1 MLGGGGHRR
10 VADCTS
16 GTATREAA
24 HADQGLAIPIRTP
37 HLTCNHGHHKQD
49 QMALVSVGVGVGDSY
64 RQRRLKL
71 VTDWCE
77 RCHHV
82 EADAIDEEDA

>member
-1 MLGGGGHRR
+1 
-10 VADCTS
+10 
-16 GTATREAA
+16 
-24 HADQGLAIPIRTP
+24 
-37 HLTCNHGHHKQD
+37 
-49 QMALVSVGVGVGDSY
+49 MALVSVGVGVGDSY